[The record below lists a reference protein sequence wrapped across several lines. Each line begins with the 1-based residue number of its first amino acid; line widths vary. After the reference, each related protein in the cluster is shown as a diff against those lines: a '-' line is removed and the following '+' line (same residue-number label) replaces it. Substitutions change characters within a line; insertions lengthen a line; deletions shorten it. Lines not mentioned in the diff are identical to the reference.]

1 MFRKNTK
8 EMFDYKEL
16 KTKIFIKSLLMFL
29 TAVMVIILLYNFIF
43 SGHFANTMVGLL
55 TYFLRDYD
63 VAYRV
68 YQQIF
73 RNHVDTYLIIGTV
86 LLFLLI
92 LRIYLNSFTK
102 YFSEI
107 NKGIDS
113 LVEESTDEVVLS
125 TELSATE
132 KKINYIKHTLE
143 IRKMAAQ
150 AAEQRKNDLVMYL
163 AHDIRTPLTSIIGYL
178 NLLSEVPDMPV
189 EQKTSYINITLD
201 KAYHLEKMI
210 NEFFEI
216 TRYNLQE
223 INIIKEEIDLYYM
236 LVQLS
241 DELSPVLSAKGNTIL
256 LNIDENITI
265 LGDPDKLARVFNNI
279 LKNAANYSYPNTE
292 IIICAEQK
300 EHQVI
305 LSFINKGPT
314 IPEAKLSSIFEKF
327 YRLDTARNSNTGG
340 TGLGLAIAKEIIML
354 HEGTITANSIN
365 DTTTFAVTLP
375 NVKSST

>member
-8 EMFDYKEL
+8 EMIDYREL
-16 KTKIFIKSLLMFL
+16 KTKIFIKTVLMFL
-29 TAVMVIILLYNFIF
+29 SAVMGIILLYNFIF
-43 SGHFANTMVGLL
+43 SGHFADTMVNLL

-73 RNHVDTYLIIGTV
+73 RNHIDMYLIMGTV
-86 LLFLLI
+86 LLFLII

-102 YFSEI
+102 YFNEI
-107 NKGIDS
+107 NKRIDS
-113 LVEESTDEVVLS
+113 LVEESADEVILS
-125 TELSATE
+125 SELSATE

-178 NLLSEVPDMPV
+178 NLLSEIPDMPV
-189 EQKTSYINITLD
+189 DQKTNYINITLD
-201 KAYHLEKMI
+201 KSYRLEKMI

-223 INIIKEEIDLYYM
+223 ISIIKEEIDLYYM
-236 LVQLS
+236 LIQLC
-241 DELSPVLSAKGNTIL
+241 DELSPVLSAKGNVTV
-256 LNIDENITI
+256 LNIDENLKIFA
-265 LGDPDKLARVFNNI
+265 DPDKLARVFNNI
-279 LKNAANYSYPNTE
+279 LRNAANYSYPNTE
-292 IIICAEQK
+292 ILISSEEK

-314 IPEAKLSSIFEKF
+314 IPEAKLSAIFEKF

-354 HEGTITANSIN
+354 HEGTFTASSIN
-365 DTTTFAVTLP
+365 DTTTFAVTLQ
-375 NVKSST
+375 NVKTST

>member
-43 SGHFANTMVGLL
+43 SGHFANMMVGLL

-189 EQKTSYINITLD
+189 EQKTNYINITLD

-241 DELSPVLSAKGNTIL
+241 DELSPVLSTKGNTIL

-265 LGDPDKLARVFNNI
+265 FGDPDKLARVFNNI

-354 HEGTITANSIN
+354 HEGTITASSIS

-375 NVKSST
+375 NVKTST